1 MVVVERAA
9 RTRRTRA
16 ARATAAD
23 TVLPFLMGKRAAAV
37 TMHDLVGMVGWRGA
51 LVLVR
56 HAVWIRLAHAQ
67 THGCGLTRWTRGPM
81 WPRRRMHWVAAGW
94 NTRTYLRREQ
104 RDTAG
109 ARTVNVMAEGGRG
122 V

>member
-1 MVVVERAA
+1 M
-9 RTRRTRA
+9 
-16 ARATAAD
+16 
-23 TVLPFLMGKRAAAV
+23 
-37 TMHDLVGMVGWRGA
+37 
-51 LVLVR
+51 VR
-56 HAVWIRLAHAQ
+56 HAVWVRLAHTQ
-67 THGCGLTRWTRGPM
+67 THGCGLTRWTR
-81 WPRRRMHWVAAGW
+81 RCMHWVAAGW